1 MSSKKQRGLRKKGLK
16 KMTDK
21 KPLGFFDSKSF
32 NSEEIVASI
41 KEHAKDLK
49 ENAKES
55 NDD

>member
-1 MSSKKQRGLRKKGLK
+1 
-16 KMTDK
+16 MTDK

-49 ENAKES
+49 KNAKES

>member
-1 MSSKKQRGLRKKGLK
+1 
-16 KMTDK
+16 MTDK
-21 KPLGFFDSKSF
+21 KPLGFFDSDSF

-41 KEHAKDLK
+41 KERANYLE

>member
-1 MSSKKQRGLRKKGLK
+1 MPN
-16 KMTDK
+16 K

-41 KEHAKDLK
+41 KERAEELGEDT
-49 ENAKES
+49 KES